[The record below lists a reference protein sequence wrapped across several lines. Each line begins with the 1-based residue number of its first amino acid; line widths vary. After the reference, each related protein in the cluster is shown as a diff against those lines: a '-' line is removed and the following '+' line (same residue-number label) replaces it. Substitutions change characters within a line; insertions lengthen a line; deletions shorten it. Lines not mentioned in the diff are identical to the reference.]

1 MLVMKRR
8 RRRRSANRPFVPVL
22 VALAA
27 AAILAGAVAL
37 IVRGDVTPRPVA
49 HVPHVARHR
58 HHPVAI
64 SASATPATAPPT
76 AAAIAAATLAPT
88 PMPIPTST
96 EMSTPVPEPPT
107 ATPTT
112 VATARPTTMPT
123 TVPTTIPTT
132 VAATPAAATPLPTP
146 AAAAPP
152 PGAPRLAIIIDDC
165 GQWLTT
171 ERGFIA
177 LPEPLTLS
185 VLPHVRYGGL
195 ISREALAAGKGV
207 ILHLPMEP
215 RSEIDPGPG
224 EVSTAMS
231 DVAIEKEVADDIA
244 SVPLAVGANNHEGS
258 RATSDD
264 RVMRDVSAVLAA
276 HHFFFVDSRTSAA
289 SVAQRDAAA
298 AGIATAGRD
307 VFLDNV
313 ADVTATEEQ
322 LRRAVAIARE
332 HGSAIAIGHP
342 RPTTLIAVRTLL
354 PELRREGI
362 DFVLAR
368 DLVVAS
374 SEHRAVPQR
383 AR

>member
-1 MLVMKRR
+1 MRVMKRR
-8 RRRRSANRPFVPVL
+8 RRRRSANRPFLPIL

-49 HVPHVARHR
+49 HVAHVARHR
-58 HHPVAI
+58 HHPVEIA
-64 SASATPATAPPT
+64 ATTSPAAAPPT
-76 AAAIAAATLAPT
+76 AAAVAAATLAPT
-88 PMPIPTST
+88 PMPIPTPT

-107 ATPTT
+107 AAPTT
-112 VATARPTTMPT
+112 VATARPTTVPT
-123 TVPTTIPTT
+123 TVPTTIPTS
-132 VAATPAAATPLPTP
+132 AAAKR
-146 AAAAPP
+146 
-152 PGAPRLAIIIDDC
+152 GAPRLAIIIDDC
-165 GQWLTT
+165 GQWLTS
-171 ERGFIA
+171 ERAFIA

-215 RSEIDPGPG
+215 RSEIDAGPG
-224 EVSTAMS
+224 EISTTMS
-231 DVAIEKEVADDIA
+231 DAAIARQVADDIA
-244 SVPLAVGANNHEGS
+244 SVPLAIGANNHEGS

-298 AGIATAGRD
+298 SGIPTARRD
-307 VFLDNV
+307 VFLDDV

-322 LRRAVAIARE
+322 LRHAVAIARE
-332 HGSAIAIGHP
+332 RGSAIAIGHP
-342 RPTTLIAVRTLL
+342 RPTTLIAVRTLV

-368 DLVVAS
+368 DLV
-374 SEHRAVPQR
+374 R
-383 AR
+383 